1 MKNGKFEV
9 GDIVAGKK
17 NPRAH
22 YGITDQYMTR
32 ARVTNVFFDR
42 MTVEILEHVDTCYVG
57 RKFEVVNDPASFQ
70 LVGTVNDYPDSAVLV
85 INRYGAELTA
95 DLAADGKITSAKA
108 VCSPHDSF
116 SIHAGIGLLLER
128 LGFPKPAEQGETE
141 DKVDSEPEPEPYKPR
156 VGDLV
161 RVTRL
166 APWANNGGL
175 LVGDLARIVAFYRT
189 NQETLYVSCPR
200 KSNYIGDDADR
211 PVSGPVMLLDSGMYE
226 LIERQPDRW

>member
-9 GDIVAGKK
+9 GDIIAGKE
-17 NPRAH
+17 NPSVP
-22 YGITDQYMTR
+22 YGITNREMTR
-32 ARVTNVFFDR
+32 ARVTNVYFDR
-42 MTVEILEHVDTCYVG
+42 MNVEILEHADPRYIGC
-57 RKFEVVNDPASFQ
+57 KFDVVNDPATFQ
-70 LVGTVNDYPDSAVLV
+70 LAGIPGDDYPDSAVL
-85 INRYGAELTA
+85 IITRNGAELTA
-95 DLAADGKITSAKA
+95 NLAADGELTSAKA

-141 DKVDSEPEPEPYKPR
+141 SKADSEPEPYKPQ

-175 LVGDLARIVAFYRT
+175 RVGDLARIVAFYRT

-200 KSNYIGDDADR
+200 KSNYIGDGADR
-211 PVSGPVMLLDSGMYE
+211 PVSGHVMLLDSGMYE

>member
-17 NPRAH
+17 NPRVA
-22 YGITDQYMTR
+22 YGVTSLDMTR
-32 ARVTNVFFDR
+32 ARVTNVYFDR
-42 MTVEILEHVDTCYVG
+42 MNVEILEHADTRYVG
-57 RKFEVVNDPASFQ
+57 SKFDVVNDPATFQ
-70 LVGTVNDYPDSAVLV
+70 LAGIPGDDYPDSAVL
-85 INRYGAELTA
+85 IITRNGAELTA
-95 DLAADGKITSAKA
+95 NLAADGELTSAKA

-141 DKVDSEPEPEPYKPR
+141 SKADSEPEPYKPQ

-175 LVGDLARIVAFYRT
+175 RVGDLARIVAFYRT

-200 KSNYIGDDADR
+200 KSNYIGDGADR
-211 PVSGPVMLLDSGMYE
+211 PVSGHVMLLDSGMYE

>member
-17 NPRAH
+17 IPREH
-22 YGITDQYMTR
+22 YGITNHLMTR
-32 ARVTNVFFDR
+32 AKVIDAEANYMNVRILDHTDRRYIGRVF
-42 MTVEILEHVDTCYVG
+42 G
-57 RKFEVVNDPASFQ
+57 VVNDQETFR
-70 LVGTVNDYPDSAVLV
+70 LVGFGDNYPDSAVLV

-128 LGFPKPAEQGETE
+128 LGFPKPDE
-141 DKVDSEPEPEPYKPR
+141 DKSEHEETAEPEPYKPK

-161 RVTRL
+161 RITCL
-166 APWANNGGL
+166 PSDNNGGL
-175 LVGDLARIVAFYRT
+175 RVGDLAPIVALSKSGSGR
-189 NQETLYVSCPR
+189 LYVSCPE
-200 KSNYIGDDADR
+200 KSRFHGDAADR
-211 PVSGPVMLLDSGMYE
+211 PITGNFLYLSLGEYE
-226 LIERQPDRW
+226 LIERQPGRW